1 MKSLNLL
8 TLLLVII
15 GGLNWGLVG
24 LFNFDLVAAIFG
36 AGSTLARVVYVLVGA
51 SALWQLVP
59 FSRAVGGSEVSTQQ
73 Y

>member
-1 MKSLNLL
+1 MKPLNLI

-24 LFNFDLVAAIFG
+24 LFQFDLVAAIFG
-36 AGSTLARVVYVLVGA
+36 AGSTLARIVYVLVGA

-59 FSRAVGGSEVSTQQ
+59 FSRAVSGTDVAAQQ